1 MNDICGGYVFPFYFS
16 FILSIF
22 HSHITS
28 GTAALAGSKR
38 SVPFHF
44 RVVRVGACVCL
55 LLAGL
60 IILRVANKSSVV
72 NLTEHLFFTE
82 RLAFRECTAAG

>member
-1 MNDICGGYVFPFYFS
+1 MIFVADTSFPFTFHLYCQF
-16 FILSIF
+16 FIHTLLVVLRLWLVASGAFHSIF
-22 HSHITS
+22 VWFE
-28 GTAALAGSKR
+28 
-38 SVPFHF
+38 SVRAF
-44 RVVRVGACVCL
+44 VL